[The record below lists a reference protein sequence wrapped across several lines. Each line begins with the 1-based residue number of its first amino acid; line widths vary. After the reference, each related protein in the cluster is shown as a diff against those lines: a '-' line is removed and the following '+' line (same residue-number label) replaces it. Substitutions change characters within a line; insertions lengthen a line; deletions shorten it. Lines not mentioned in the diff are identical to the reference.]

1 MQMQS
6 TSASKKSGSKKSDV
20 SAPSPFKLPS
30 QERAERHL
38 ERAKDQFKMKKY
50 NEAVK
55 ELRDAIQLDP
65 MQSEFHA
72 WLAKVQLKKGLTGM
86 ANISIRQAL
95 KLDPANE
102 LALECQKL
110 VEEQSS
116 EKGNASDEKQK
127 GLGGLLSRKL
137 F

>member
-1 MQMQS
+1 MRMQS
-6 TSASKKSGSKKSDV
+6 TSASNMSN
-20 SAPSPFKLPS
+20 SAPSHFKPPS

-38 ERAKDQFKMKKY
+38 KRAKDQFKMKRY

-55 ELRDAIQLDP
+55 ELRDAIKLDP
-65 MQSEFHA
+65 KKSEFHA

-86 ANISIRQAL
+86 TNISVRQAL
-95 KLDPANE
+95 KLDPDNE

-110 VEEQSS
+110 AESQSIDKS
-116 EKGNASDEKQK
+116 DAPTEKHK
-127 GLGGLLSRKL
+127 GLGSLLTRKL

>member
-6 TSASKKSGSKKSDV
+6 TSASKKSGV
-20 SAPSPFKLPS
+20 PAPTPFKLPS

-65 MQSEFHA
+65 MQGEFHA
-72 WLAKVQLKKGLTGM
+72 WLAKVQLTKGLTGM

-95 KLDPANE
+95 KLDPQNE

-110 VEEQSS
+110 VEEQATDKNGSP
-116 EKGNASDEKQK
+116 EDKQK